1 MRDRPQGR
9 LLYIDDDEALC
20 HLVRKDLQRA
30 GYEVETAPDGDAG
43 LERLKAGGIDVVA
56 LDHHLPGRPGL
67 DILQVIRKL
76 PDAPPVVYVTGESQ
90 GRIAV
95 AAMKAGAVDYVIK
108 EVSGEFLPLL
118 RSSIAFAIESRQMR
132 RAKEAAEAELRAS
145 RDRFEA
151 LAAER
156 ELLIQ
161 EVNHRVANSL
171 QMVSAFLRIQTGTS
185 QSEDCRQ
192 ALAAAIARVDA
203 IGNVHKQ
210 LHVGSN
216 VHEVDLPSYLE
227 SLIAGLAKGM
237 AGTGAAARVS
247 ISADPGVT
255 STETALAIGIIA
267 TELVINALK
276 HAYPA
281 GEPGAVRVGC
291 VRHAGGDLLLS
302 VEDDGQGIA
311 ADWAS
316 GGSGLGQ
323 RIIGMLAGK
332 LHAEIEHDR
341 SHSGTRVVV
350 RIPDQGRRVV
360 PAA

>member
-1 MRDRPQGR
+1 MPDQPPR
-9 LLYIDDDEALC
+9 LLYIDDDEGLC

-30 GYEVETAPDGDAG
+30 GYEVETALDGDAG
-43 LERLKAGGIDVVA
+43 IERLKAGGIDVVA
-56 LDHHLPGRPGL
+56 LDHHLPGRAGL
-67 DILQVIRKL
+67 DILRAIQKL
-76 PDAPPVVYVTGESQ
+76 PDPPPVVYVTGESQ

-108 EVSGEFLPLL
+108 EVTGEFLTLL
-118 RSSIAFAIESRQMR
+118 RSSVAFAIEARQMR

-145 RDRFEA
+145 RDRFAA

-156 ELLIQ
+156 ELLIH

-171 QMVSAFLRIQTGTS
+171 QMVSAFLRLQMSGTPG
-185 QSEDCRQ
+185 EDSRQ

-210 LHVGSN
+210 LHVSSS
-216 VHEVDLPSYLE
+216 VHVVDLPNYLE
-227 SLIAGLAKGM
+227 PLITGLAKGM
-237 AGTGAAARVS
+237 AGADAAARVS
-247 ISADPGVT
+247 ISADPVVV

-281 GEPGAVRVGC
+281 GDPGAVRVRC
-291 VRHAGGDLLLS
+291 VSDGRDGLLLS
-302 VEDDGQGIA
+302 VEDDGRGIA
-311 ADWAS
+311 ADRPP

-323 RIIGMLAGK
+323 RIIGMLAGR
-332 LHAEIEHDR
+332 LQAAIEQDG
-341 SHSGTRVVV
+341 SHRGTRIVV
-350 RIPDQGRRVV
+350 RIPSAGERVV